1 MFSFFRKSKK
11 DSDSSAGGANKKHKD
26 KENSASPAR
35 NHKEM
40 CKNNITIQNVE
51 SAPQCANVS
60 VVPSVATEV
69 ALPKTVEPETASES
83 GGETEIAET
92 KTKNDD
98 PSENATMSV
107 SSKAQTYSNMLKETS
122 RGGRVKPCGHG
133 TIAVAPKIPLP
144 MNKRDNTDTPPGSPK
159 AEMRNKLPFYKP
171 PNEVAKTE
179 LLHKNNGL
187 PKYELV
193 KTQPMNDTV
202 TGVMKLRVDI
212 PSPPVTQSNS
222 TPPID
227 NAEKY
232 VIKQKRAYAVCW
244 RVFAILNTLDVRFD
258 SLLAP
263 TRFNF
268 SQF

>member
-11 DSDSSAGGANKKHKD
+11 DSDSNGSVTNKKHKD
-26 KENSASPAR
+26 KESSKENSASPAR

-40 CKNNITIQNVE
+40 CKNNQTIQNVE

-69 ALPKTVEPETASES
+69 ALPKTVETETASVS
-83 GGETEIAET
+83 GGETETIET

-98 PSENATMSV
+98 PSENAAMSV
-107 SSKAQTYSNMLKETS
+107 SSKAQTYANMLRALDTPKEAS
-122 RGGRVKPCGHG
+122 RGGGVKPCGHG
-133 TIAVAPKIPLP
+133 TVAIAPKIPLAFG
-144 MNKRDNTDTPPGSPK
+144 KRDNPETPPDSPK
-159 AEMRNKLPFYKP
+159 AEMKNKLPFYKP

-179 LLHKNNGL
+179 QLHKNNSL

-193 KTQPMNDTV
+193 KTQPINDTV

-212 PSPPVTQSNS
+212 PSPPISTASNS

-227 NAEKY
+227 KTDAEKY
-232 VIKQKRAYAVCW
+232 VIKQRQVYPECCY
-244 RVFAILNTLDVRFD
+244 FENT
-258 SLLAP
+258 
-263 TRFNF
+263 
-268 SQF
+268 